1 MLFFCIKIFGGKGMK
16 QNKSRGL
23 FFFFSG
29 ELILGIVSFAMSNDP
44 LTVLLCPVRPGLS
57 DLSDVLSF

>member
-1 MLFFCIKIFGGKGMK
+1 MK

-29 ELILGIVSFAMSNDP
+29 VLILGIVSFAMSNDP

-57 DLSDVLSF
+57 DLSDVVSF